1 MVEVRSDPDPGSH
14 SQAIQAGGATGAVG
28 GQVEGEEVS
37 ELGLQPH
44 QGAGKVDNTPLEVL
58 LPGTAQ
64 GIGPGGRSQA
74 GQQPVGGP
82 EAFPNHGTGAV
93 VAFLAGQAGAVLDLV
108 AGDKESR
115 TKSNKGDVKSFVER
129 LGEDETALVLIL
141 DEITDVQNL
150 GSILRSADQFGV
162 SLVILPERRS
172 AQINPTV
179 IKVSSGA
186 AHYVPVARVVNLN
199 REIEYLKGAGFWVY
213 GATLQGESLPAVTF
227 PKRTVIVMG
236 SEGKGISKMTEEL
249 CDHLV
254 TIPTRGHIDSLNVS
268 VATAIMLYEVRRQQ
282 P

>member
-1 MVEVRSDPDPGSH
+1 MGEKIIGFHAIEEGLKGAQRGSVLYLERGLGSRLERIEH
-14 SQAIQAGGATGAVG
+14 LAQANGKVVIKKVPKTDLDRLAGG
-28 GQVEGEEVS
+28 S
-37 ELGLQPH
+37 DH
-44 QGAGKVDNTPLEVL
+44 
-58 LPGTAQ
+58 
-64 GIGPGGRSQA
+64 R
-74 GQQPVGGP
+74 
-82 EAFPNHGTGAV
+82 
-93 VAFLAGQAGAVLDLV
+93 GAVLDLV